1 MNDLVRFTLV
11 FPPSLEDS
19 VTDVLAACDGL
30 PGFTLLH
37 AEGHTSDFRNAS
49 TSERVRGRVQ
59 RRVLWMIIAR
69 AQVDR
74 ALDALRAEVAAH
86 DVHWWLEPVL
96 ASGRLA

>member
-1 MNDLVRFTLV
+1 MNDDVRLTLV

-19 VTDVLAACDGL
+19 VTEALSARAEL

-37 AEGHTSDFRNAS
+37 AEGHTSDCRTAS
-49 TSERVRGRVQ
+49 ASERVRGRVQ

-69 AQVDR
+69 DR
-74 ALDALRAEVAAH
+74 VEVALGALRAEVAAH
-86 DVHWWLEPVL
+86 DVRWWLEPVL